1 MDRYES
7 GDEWLSAIDVQ
18 EELEN
23 ILTDEPY
30 DDANLKLE
38 MDLTGALHDY
48 IIARHEAE
56 RGGGRIPDGS
66 DEFIAA
72 VERIIGYEN

>member
-7 GDEWLSAIDVQ
+7 GDEWLSAVDVQ

-23 ILTDEPY
+23 IMADEPY
-30 DDANLKLE
+30 DAANLQME
-38 MDLTGALHDY
+38 MDLTGALRDF
-48 IIARHEAE
+48 IIAQHEAG

-72 VERIIGYEN
+72 VERIIGYES